1 MNFTKT
7 KIPDIVIIEPKIFKD
22 DRGYF
27 FESFRYDL
35 FEKEMGK
42 INFVQDN
49 ESKSTYGTLRG
60 LHYQLP
66 PFAQSKLVRVVF
78 GKVLDVAVDIRKNS
92 PTFGNYVSVELS
104 AENKKQLFVPR
115 GCAHGYVALSDTVIF
130 QYKVD
135 NFYNKESEGGI
146 IWNDEEIGIDWMI
159 DEKDI
164 ILSEKDE
171 LLPKF
176 ENADIF
182 EV

>member
-1 MNFTKT
+1 MKFTKT
-7 KIPDIVIIEPKIFKD
+7 KIPDVVLIEPKIFKD

-35 FEKEMGK
+35 FEKEIGK

-66 PFAQSKLVRVVF
+66 PFAQSKLVRVVY

-92 PTFGNYVSVELS
+92 PTFGKYVSAELS
-104 AENKKQLFVPR
+104 AENKKQLFAPR
-115 GCAHGYVALSDTVIF
+115 GFAHGYVALSDTAIF

-135 NFYNKESEGGI
+135 NYYNKESEGGI
-146 IWNDEEIGIDWMI
+146 IWNDEEIDIDWMI
-159 DEKDI
+159 DEKDV

-171 LLPKF
+171 LLTKF
-176 ENADIF
+176 VSAEIF
-182 EV
+182 T